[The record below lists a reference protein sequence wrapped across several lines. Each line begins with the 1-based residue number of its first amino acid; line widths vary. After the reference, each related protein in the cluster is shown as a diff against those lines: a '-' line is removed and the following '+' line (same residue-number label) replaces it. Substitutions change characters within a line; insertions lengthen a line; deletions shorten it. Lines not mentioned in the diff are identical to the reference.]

1 LLGKFF
7 HRLYVLLQKLNNE
20 VTTLYIPV
28 IAFLSVSLF
37 IGTFGN
43 LLVII
48 IYTYRQK
55 KSSSD
60 YFILCLSFLDLI
72 TCFAGIP
79 LEITDLCLSYTS
91 AIILGTKTVDLQIPR
106 INGSDCAHSEE
117 MKKSAFVFVYY
128 IVGLLCFFGAT
139 RTTSDVK
146 VTRTTTILAAIT
158 IAFILSYLPYLAA
171 MVTSTA
177 IPDLEYR
184 ITDLP
189 RVIYKLATKSVFLN
203 NALNPLIYSF
213 LSPKFR
219 SELRSLLSCK
229 RIRN

>member
-1 LLGKFF
+1 M
-7 HRLYVLLQKLNNE
+7 V
-20 VTTLYIPV
+20 
-28 IAFLSVSLF
+28 FLSVVYVKILLF
-37 IGTFGN
+37 IAKAKTLKRKNFGN
-43 LLVII
+43 LNCHGKFNADINSPLARIEN
-48 IYTYRQK
+48 
-55 KSSSD
+55 SS
-60 YFILCLSFLDLI
+60 CLEGSIQTRDD
-72 TCFAGIP
+72 G
-79 LEITDLCLSYTS
+79 D
-91 AIILGTKTVDLQIPR
+91 AIAEVEQTK
-106 INGSDCAHSEE
+106 E
-117 MKKSAFVFVYY
+117 
-128 IVGLLCFFGAT
+128 GAT
-139 RTTSDVK
+139 RTTSEVK